1 MQTQTDSFVPDGV
14 LEPTGLGCLVIVA
27 RYHGLHLTVPQLIHD
42 NMLTDPEVSLAE
54 LIKSASGAGLDAKA
68 VHLTWNGLNL
78 LKKSL
83 PAIVRLDHGGCMV
96 LLRFEG
102 MGRTVRLVLQDP
114 DAGDDA
120 LLLIDREWFE
130 EVWTGEVVL
139 VKRNYASSTIES
151 DPSVPSDLRP
161 GAQKTNDGVP
171 TSLANLHPESRARG
185 DKSHLRRTSALD
197 EASVNL
203 KSSEPLVTRSASA
216 RAKDT
221 PDGVAEPMV
230 APRRGQIRA
239 RIGEAQTTDNTVS
252 TVSARAP
259 SVATG
264 GAGQEHTLSQARTN
278 LNPSSSPTRQFVVL
292 IVGAAATVVVWVSIL
307 AIQAPILPS
316 IANLVDSLNGSNV
329 DRREMNKT
337 NGRVEAD
344 SNMGPKS
351 KNTTF
356 LSTDVN
362 DATRSLGG
370 QPNQHRAST
379 ETPPAIDPKPLQSS
393 ADSLN
398 RTETKL
404 NSNTMAD
411 AQQLSNG
418 DPPIQREVNKAGDR
432 MAADSDIEHKPE
444 NTNFL
449 STNGNDATRSLDG
462 PSSGRRASTETPPAI
477 ESKSPRIPADSVN
490 ITETNNSNAMADVR
504 PLSDGNPPI
513 QREINKTDDRM
524 EVDPDIG
531 PGSKNT
537 NFPSTN
543 GNDATRSLD
552 GQSNQPRAST
562 ELPPAIESKSLQTPA
577 ASVTKTETNNLN
589 AMADVQQLSNGG
601 PPIQRE
607 IHKAGDRMEIIASKS
622 KNTNFSSTH
631 GKDATRS
638 LGKQPNQ
645 RRAFAEKLP
654 AIESKSLRTPA
665 DSVNRSEAR
674 LNLRTTADVL
684 QVQQRLVELGY
695 LPFLPDGA
703 WGPHSIQAL
712 SAFRTRAGLGSGDQW
727 DQKTEDVLFAPA
739 APKATAPTAAPLQ
752 LPPG

>member
-1 MQTQTDSFVPDGV
+1 
-14 LEPTGLGCLVIVA
+14 
-27 RYHGLHLTVPQLIHD
+27 
-42 NMLTDPEVSLAE
+42 
-54 LIKSASGAGLDAKA
+54 
-68 VHLTWNGLNL
+68 
-78 LKKSL
+78 
-83 PAIVRLDHGGCMV
+83 MV

-102 MGRTVRLVLQDP
+102 MGRTARLVLQDP

-139 VKRNYASSTIES
+139 VKRNYASDTIES

-161 GAQKTNDGVP
+161 GTQKTNDGVP
-171 TSLANLHPESRARG
+171 TSLANVHPESRVRG
-185 DKSHLRRTSALD
+185 DKFHLRRTSALD

-216 RAKDT
+216 RAKET

-239 RIGEAQTTDNTVS
+239 GIGEVQTTDNTVS
-252 TVSARAP
+252 TVSAPAT

-264 GAGQEHTLSQARTN
+264 VAKEHTLS
-278 LNPSSSPTRQFVVL
+278 LNPSGSSTRQFIVL
-292 IVGAAATVVVWVSIL
+292 IVGAAATAIVWVGIL
-307 AIQAPILPS
+307 ATQAPILPS
-316 IANLVDSLNGSNV
+316 IANVVNSLNRSNV
-329 DRREMNKT
+329 DRREINKT
-337 NGRVEAD
+337 NARVEAD

-351 KNTTF
+351 ENTF
-356 LSTDVN
+356 LSTNVN

-379 ETPPAIDPKPLQSS
+379 ETPPAIELKPPQTS

-398 RTETKL
+398 RTETKFS
-404 NSNTMAD
+404 SNTMTD
-411 AQQLSNG
+411 VQQLSNG
-418 DPPIQREVNKAGDR
+418 GPLNQREVNKADDR
-432 MAADSDIEHKPE
+432 MAAASDIEHKSE

-449 STNGNDATRSLDG
+449 STNGKDTARSFD
-462 PSSGRRASTETPPAI
+462 GRRPSTETSPVI
-477 ESKSPRIPADSVN
+477 EPKSLQIPADSVN
-490 ITETNNSNAMADVR
+490 RAETNNSNAMADVQQ
-504 PLSDGNPPI
+504 LSNGNPPVH
-513 QREINKTDDRM
+513 REIDKTDNRM
-524 EVDPDIG
+524 EVDADIG
-531 PGSKNT
+531 PKSKNT
-537 NFPSTN
+537 SFPSTN

-552 GQSNQPRAST
+552 GQSNQRRAST
-562 ELPPAIESKSLQTPA
+562 ELPPAIESKSFQTPA
-577 ASVTKTETNNLN
+577 SSVNRTQTNNSNAMADVQQLSNGNPPEINRMDDRMEVDPDIEPKSKNTNFPSTNGNAATRSLDGQSNQRRASTELPPAIESKSFQAPVGSVNRTETNNLN

-601 PPIQRE
+601 PPIQRG
-607 IHKAGDRMEIIASKS
+607 INKLGDRMEVIAPKS
-622 KNTNFSSTH
+622 KNANFSSTH
-631 GKDATRS
+631 GNDATRS

-645 RRAFAEKLP
+645 RRPSAEKLP

-665 DSVNRSEAR
+665 DSVNRSEAS

-684 QVQQRLVELGY
+684 QVQQRLVQLGY

-727 DQKTEDVLFAPA
+727 DQKTEDILFAPT
-739 APKATAPTAAPLQ
+739 APKATAPTAGPLP